1 MKNVLGKFKWFII
14 AALVLIVAGM
24 TLFGV
29 LGFNNTV
36 DYKDSYEVHVGID
49 QSVDAAKV
57 ILKDASENY
66 FEEKDI
72 KYSSCQ
78 VVDDGVKLI
87 YKFKT
92 DVTSDVSGLQTAIQT
107 ALDNDGSITDIDA
120 SAVEV
125 YAVKGQGFESLQLG
139 WVLLAFGISLVA
151 IFLYAIFVEKVA
163 GAVSIICSYLLSFLL
178 FISIMAITRIPAV
191 PYVEISAI
199 VSAIVSAGLSIAL
212 SSRYR
217 EESKNTANA
226 KLTVAQI
233 AEKVAISEAKV
244 FIWALVLALV
254 VAIAIGAFAIIG
266 IQYMLI
272 IGAQLLLAV
281 VVAVVT
287 AYMLTPY
294 VWTAIKNSKKRS
306 KSLKKK
312 DA

>member
-24 TLFGV
+24 TIFGV

-49 QSVDAAKV
+49 QSVEEAKV
-57 ILKDASENY
+57 ILKDATEEY
-66 FEEKDI
+66 FDSKDI
-72 KYSSCQ
+72 RYSSCQ

-87 YKFKT
+87 YKFKK
-92 DVTSDVSGLQTAIQT
+92 DVTSDVLGLQTAIQT
-107 ALDNDGSITDIDA
+107 ALDNDATVTAIDA
-120 SAVEV
+120 SKVEV
-125 YAVKGQGFESLQLG
+125 YEVKGQGFESLQLG

-151 IFLYAIFVEKVA
+151 VFLYAIFVEKLA
-163 GAVSIICSYLLSFLL
+163 GAVSIVCSYLLSFLL

-217 EESKNTANA
+217 EEKKNTANA
-226 KLTVAQI
+226 KLTVSQI
-233 AEKVAISEAKV
+233 AEKVAVSEAKV
-244 FIWALVLALV
+244 FIWVLVLALV
-254 VAIAIGAFAIIG
+254 IAIAIGAFAFAG

-272 IGAQLLLAV
+272 IGVQLVLAV
-281 VVAVVT
+281 VIAAVVS
-287 AYMLTPY
+287 YMLTPY
-294 VWTAIKNSKKRS
+294 VWTAISSAKKKSKASKK
-306 KSLKKK
+306 KE
-312 DA
+312 A